1 MFSPPSCA
9 HRHTTTRQGA
19 AAEGRPMGVAEQ
31 AHGRAPGGPPP
42 SGDDEIAA
50 LRAQVSQLEAL
61 VHELLGR
68 TAATPGAATPGAS
81 TPTTTAP
88 TTTTPTTA
96 TPAPGRRAARASA
109 RTADP
114 ARALDRRSLLRVAG
128 AGAAAT
134 AAVTATGLATAGP
147 AAANNGNPIL
157 VGTTTNGTAS
167 TYLQDVGSAAKDL
180 HVLCATDAE
189 TFPPTST
196 AACVAGEARNNTV
209 DVGVVGSTTQSNSYG
224 VLGKLLGLNVG
235 AGAAVWGNGGFA
247 GTGVKATASA
257 GALVPALHAAGG
269 IGAEIAGDTTNL
281 HLVAGGAA
289 APSRGDSAAGYVLVD
304 QNNDLWVGV
313 GIGGW
318 RKLGGPT
325 TAGAL
330 HVLDS
335 TTRVYDSRPGTQPPN
350 GTKTRFQSG
359 NERLIDTKIGGAVPA
374 GARAVMINATATN
387 TNPGGF
393 FAFFKNGTTWPKN
406 SSLNWGVVN
415 TTVATTT
422 VVALDTAATFKAHME
437 GAGGADLIIDVIG
450 YYR

>member
-1 MFSPPSCA
+1 MSV
-9 HRHTTTRQGA
+9 G
-19 AAEGRPMGVAEQ
+19 EQ
-31 AHGRAPGGPPP
+31 ADGSTRDG
-42 SGDDEIAA
+42 STDDRRDEVAA
-50 LRAQVSQLEAL
+50 LRAQVVRLDAL
-61 VHELLGR
+61 VHELLER
-68 TAATPGAATPGAS
+68 SAETPPPTVEAPAAGLHEDRPPGHT
-81 TPTTTAP
+81 
-88 TTTTPTTA
+88 
-96 TPAPGRRAARASA
+96 RE
-109 RTADP
+109 P

-128 AGAAAT
+128 VSAAAT

-147 AAANNGNPIL
+147 AAATNGDALL
-157 VGTTTNGTAS
+157 VGTTTNATQS
-167 TYLQDVGSAAKDL
+167 TYLQDGGTATKTT
-180 HVLCATDAE
+180 HVLCATDAVS
-189 TFPPTST
+189 FPPTST
-196 AACVAGEARNNTV
+196 AACVGGEARGNTV
-209 DVGVVGSTTQSNSYG
+209 AVGVLGSTTQTDSYG
-224 VLGKLLGLNVG
+224 VLGKLVGLNQG

-247 GTGVKATASA
+247 GVGVRASSSA
-257 GALVPALHAAGG
+257 GAHVAALYAAGG

-289 APSRGDSAAGYVLVD
+289 APSRADSAAGYVVVD

-313 GIGGW
+313 GAGGW

-350 GTKTRFQSG
+350 GTKTKFQSS
-359 NERLIDTKIGGAVPA
+359 NERVIDTKIGGAVPA